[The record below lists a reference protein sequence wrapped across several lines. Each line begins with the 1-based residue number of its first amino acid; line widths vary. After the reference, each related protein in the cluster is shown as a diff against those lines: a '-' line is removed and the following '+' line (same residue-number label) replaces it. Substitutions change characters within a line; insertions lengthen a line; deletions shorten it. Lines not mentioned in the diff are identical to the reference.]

1 MDDQSLQGDH
11 LCQSKLEFVSQK
23 AEHPLRTLSVPG
35 LEECAPR
42 CWLRM
47 PAEAAP
53 QETPLARVR
62 FNILTEST
70 SPRTLWGRQTSQCL
84 PPDLQ
89 GIEVNFTFRTLSENK
104 SGSRSCFVLC
114 LWLLFT
120 SCGYF

>member
-1 MDDQSLQGDH
+1 MPRLWQEVILTLGRFNFPEIITPARLRRSLKMDDQSLQGDH

-53 QETPLARVR
+53 QETPAR
-62 FNILTEST
+62 
-70 SPRTLWGRQTSQCL
+70 
-84 PPDLQ
+84 
-89 GIEVNFTFRTLSENK
+89 
-104 SGSRSCFVLC
+104 LC
-114 LWLLFT
+114 PV
-120 SCGYF
+120 